1 MGGEAMEKSEGGDQ
15 PESAGE
21 KEQVHQ
27 GADQQVQREKR
38 RRSVSPDGGDVGSV
52 KMADV
57 VLEGASDVAVTK
69 KRVNINHN
77 TSSSHR
83 HSCFPHKIDSHSADS
98 IRILG
103 NSCTVDGA
111 LLKPKKRHSTPH
123 SEC

>member
-1 MGGEAMEKSEGGDQ
+1 MEKSEGGDQ

-111 LLKPKKRHSTPH
+111 LLKPKNATQRHTANANTF
-123 SEC
+123 